1 MELSTRPRERKRKR
15 LSEAFDSDED
25 SAFARAGDSLPAY
38 VDIAPTDAAQLAAIA
53 ADPELIASI
62 RQIPFAL
69 DSQILRYGAYKTRAG
84 KFKCLTCSA
93 HISANNLRKHMVVHF
108 RADYSVEP
116 APQSAPMQHRP
127 SALPAR
133 KKARELDGGRDS
145 PASLDSTH
153 RGSRLSGSSSLLQS
167 ATTVPSNL
175 GLARMLAMS
184 SARAPVFTQSPSGS
198 EQFDEMMD
206 AISTADSAASKR
218 FQCPL
223 STCAVVAHGRTSFME
238 HIARHV
244 VHAAKHGGAPRVRR
258 HLSPATRKRVE
269 MLSGRRTSASLHDND
284 SDSDYSS
291 KPGPAVAKPEDADAL
306 TLLLC
311 PL

>member
-108 RADYSVEP
+108 RADYS
-116 APQSAPMQHRP
+116 
-127 SALPAR
+127 
-133 KKARELDGGRDS
+133 
-145 PASLDSTH
+145 
-153 RGSRLSGSSSLLQS
+153 
-167 ATTVPSNL
+167 
-175 GLARMLAMS
+175 
-184 SARAPVFTQSPSGS
+184 

-218 FQCPL
+218 FPMPSL
-223 STCAVVAHGRTSFME
+223 HVRGRR
-238 HIARHV
+238 ARPHV
-244 VHAAKHGGAPRVRR
+244 VHGAYCSPCGARCQARR
-258 HLSPATRKRVE
+258 RATRAPP
-269 MLSGRRTSASLHDND
+269 SQ
-284 SDSDYSS
+284 
-291 KPGPAVAKPEDADAL
+291 PGHPQAR
-306 TLLLC
+306 
-311 PL
+311 